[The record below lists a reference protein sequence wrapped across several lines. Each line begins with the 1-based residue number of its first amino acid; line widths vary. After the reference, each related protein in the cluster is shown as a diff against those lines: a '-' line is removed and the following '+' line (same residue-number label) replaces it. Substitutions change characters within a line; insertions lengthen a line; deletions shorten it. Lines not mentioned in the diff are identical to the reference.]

1 MRPTAL
7 IYSSHDRC
15 SYLHREFIIQRA
27 LESWDNKTIMHLPMS
42 QKTMGGQKW
51 DYDNFRWYYSQFH
64 QWGLQDYP
72 FYWSDNLSRG
82 DVDLFFHMLYHSQVV
97 LLGGGS
103 SSLGLARYKA
113 MGQLYYGDRDLF
125 SRILHERQDRGLLT
139 VGFSAGADQLG
150 QYMCEIADGYV
161 NDPYGFG
168 LARNVATT
176 LHFEHGREHQVWKL
190 ANMLPHSMVFGL
202 PNDSGIGVH
211 QFFLPCGNIFQIIWF
226 ITDNSWDV
234 PHHQFHI
241 KTRKGVKIQH
251 YYNDGRHWSFSGGDV
266 MVRIMSRDNLW
277 QDVTIITN
285 QGRYVDYWTQMP
297 SEYNSIEH
305 ILWKNQ

>member
-1 MRPTAL
+1 
-7 IYSSHDRC
+7 
-15 SYLHREFIIQRA
+15 
-27 LESWDNKTIMHLPMS
+27 
-42 QKTMGGQKW
+42 
-51 DYDNFRWYYSQFH
+51 
-64 QWGLQDYP
+64 
-72 FYWSDNLSRG
+72 
-82 DVDLFFHMLYHSQVV
+82 
-97 LLGGGS
+97 
-103 SSLGLARYKA
+103 
-113 MGQLYYGDRDLF
+113 
-125 SRILHERQDRGLLT
+125 
-139 VGFSAGADQLG
+139 
-150 QYMCEIADGYV
+150 MCEIADGYV